1 MRERAQR
8 IVGMHVSRVRRP
20 LQDRPQ
26 LMVLSHGPSSGAEAP
41 PVRLLLTTI
50 AWRIDAQDRILA
62 GSSDPVEDVRRAL
75 RALLGKTVFAVQV
88 AAPSMDT
95 TFDFAGLQLR
105 VFPTVYEDP
114 AYDPWTVI
122 E

>member
-1 MRERAQR
+1 
-8 IVGMHVSRVRRP
+8 
-20 LQDRPQ
+20 
-26 LMVLSHGPSSGAEAP
+26 
-41 PVRLLLTTI
+41 
-50 AWRIDAQDRILA
+50 
-62 GSSDPVEDVRRAL
+62 
-75 RALLGKTVFAVQV
+75 
-88 AAPSMDT
+88 MDT